1 MRKQKTF
8 SFKMILFLKR
18 GIKSTFK
25 LLQRNFWI
33 FFLNVFVFSLALF
46 LFSFFLLFE
55 KTSCVLISK
64 IEEKADVSVYFKEEV
79 PEEEILKLK
88 EELSKKEGIEKV
100 TFISKEEALAEF
112 SKRHKENPV
121 LMEALKEVGNPFLA
135 SLSVKVKDPNYF
147 QKILKFLEEKDE
159 ILEKVDYFQRKPI
172 IEKIFS
178 FTKTLKKGLLV
189 SFFFFFFF
197 SCAIIFVTTQLSLL
211 AFKEEIEIQKLV
223 GASDLI
229 ISLPFLIQIVFV
241 IFLSSFISLFLL
253 GVISF
258 FVSPKIEILFP
269 ELNLFAIF
277 KDHFIFFFISSVVL
291 ATFFGLFSSFFAI
304 KRYLKI

>member
-1 MRKQKTF
+1 
-8 SFKMILFLKR
+8 MILLLKR

>member
-1 MRKQKTF
+1 MRRQKTF
-8 SFKMILFLKR
+8 SFKMILLLKR

-112 SKRHKENPV
+112 SERHKENPV

-178 FTKTLKKGLLV
+178 FTKTLKKGLLI
-189 SFFFFFFF
+189 SLFFLFFFA
-197 SCAIIFVTTQLSLL
+197 CAIIFVTTQLSLL

-223 GASDLI
+223 GASDLT
-229 ISLPFLIQIVFV
+229 ISLPFLIQNLFV
-241 IFLSSFISLFLL
+241 IFLSSFISLSLL
-253 GVISF
+253 GIISF

-291 ATFFGLFSSFFAI
+291 ASFFGLFSSFFAI